1 MDDNTATSP
10 AQVESDEPETEETG
24 KSLADFLRSRRYAKF
39 VRFVFAALGSI
50 PWIGGLIA
58 ATAALHAEQEQGRV
72 NELSRHWVD
81 EHQQKIRQLNATLA
95 QIILRVEQ
103 FGPEVEER
111 LNDENYLGLV
121 KYGFRV
127 WDEAGTDSTRDRV
140 RQTLTNAAGTRICSD
155 DVVRLFL
162 LWLRNYDELHMRVV
176 SVIYHSPGATRA
188 FIWEQI
194 HGEEVREDS
203 AEADLFK
210 LMIRD
215 LSTGGVIRQHRETT
229 TDGHFLAKRVP
240 TRKARKLTLESAFED
255 SKPYELTNLGNQ
267 FVHYAMTELVPR
279 IGAGSSG
286 TIVD

>member
-1 MDDNTATSP
+1 MQESEKPAPDLEHSATEAESP
-10 AQVESDEPETEETG
+10 DRDLTE
-24 KSLADFLRSRRYAKF
+24 FLHSRRYAKYI
-39 VRFVFAALGSI
+39 RFVFAALGSI

-58 ATAALHAEQEQGRV
+58 AGATLHAEREQGHV
-72 NELSRHWVD
+72 NELNRQWVE
-81 EHQQKIRQLNATLA
+81 EHQQKIQELNETLTQMVSRLDQL
-95 QIILRVEQ
+95 
-103 FGPEVEER
+103 GPQVEER
-111 LNDENYLGLV
+111 LEDESYLGLV
-121 KYGFRV
+121 KFGFRV
-127 WDEAGTDSTRDRV
+127 WDEAGTRSTRDRV

-162 LWLRNYDELHMRVV
+162 LWLRTYDDLHMRVV
-176 SVIYHSPGATRA
+176 QVIHHNPGATRA

-229 TDGHFLAKRVP
+229 SDGRFLAKRVT
-240 TRKARKLTLESAFED
+240 TRKAKSSTLESAFED
-255 SKPYELTNLGNQ
+255 SKPYELTQLGTQ

-279 IGAGSSG
+279 IGTGTHPRTGS
-286 TIVD
+286 

>member
-1 MDDNTATSP
+1 MEDTSENTP
-10 AQVESDEPETEETG
+10 AAVGPNQPESDEAG
-24 KSLADFLRSRRYAKF
+24 KNLADFLRNRRYAKYI
-39 VRFVFAALGSI
+39 RFVFAALGSI

-72 NELSRHWVD
+72 NELNRQWVE
-81 EHQQKIRQLNATLA
+81 EHQGKIQRLNKTLA
-95 QIILRVEQ
+95 QMITRLEQ

-111 LNDENYLGLV
+111 LGDDSYLGLV
-121 KYGFRV
+121 RYGFRV
-127 WDEAGTDSTRDRV
+127 WDEAGTDSNRERV
-140 RQTLTNAAGTRICSD
+140 RQVLTNAAGSRICSD

-176 SVIYHSPGATRA
+176 NVIYHNPGATRA

-215 LSTGGVIRQHRETT
+215 LSTGGVIRQHRDTT
-229 TDGHFLAKRVP
+229 ADGHFLAKRVT
-240 TRKARKLTLESAFED
+240 TRRPKKLTLESAFED
-255 SKPYELTNLGNQ
+255 NKPYELTKLGTQ

-279 IGAGSSG
+279 IGAGIS
-286 TIVD
+286 

>member
-1 MDDNTATSP
+1 MEDNSEKTPTELGQTDP
-10 AQVESDEPETEETG
+10 ESQASG
-24 KSLADFLRSRRYAKF
+24 GQLADFLRSRRYAKF

-50 PWIGGLIA
+50 PWVGGFIA
-58 ATAALHAEQEQGRV
+58 ASAALHAETEQGRV
-72 NELSRHWVD
+72 NELSRRWVE
-81 EHQQKIRQLNATLA
+81 EHKQKIHELNETLA
-95 QIILRVEQ
+95 QMMSRLEQ
-103 FGPEVEER
+103 QGPQVEER
-111 LNDENYLGLV
+111 LEDESYLGLV

-127 WDEAGTDSTRDRV
+127 WDEAGTRSTRDRV

-162 LWLRNYDELHMRVV
+162 LWLRTYDDLHMRVV
-176 SVIYHSPGATRA
+176 RVIHKNPGATRA
-188 FIWEQI
+188 FMWDEI

-229 TDGHFLAKRVP
+229 TDGHFLAKQVP
-240 TRKARKLTLESAFED
+240 TRRGKKTTLESAFED
-255 SKPYELTNLGNQ
+255 SKQYELTQLGTQ

-279 IGAGSSG
+279 IGSGSESAA
-286 TIVD
+286 DS